1 MDTCWNWS
9 KGRFANGYGYVLVE
23 DKCLLAHRVSY
34 ETFKGAIPDGLQI
47 DHLCRNRACVNPD
60 HLEAV
65 TRKENILRGNGS
77 PAINARKTHCKRNH
91 PFSPENTYVSKKGE
105 RHCRKCAAWRAKR
118 RYYANKEII

>member
-1 MDTCWNWS
+1 MDSCWEWS
-9 KGRFANGYGYVLVE
+9 KGRYANGYGYVYVARQM
-23 DKCLLAHRVSY
+23 LLAHRVSY
-34 ETFKGAIPDGLQI
+34 EFFKGPIPEGLQI
-47 DHLCRNRACVNPD
+47 DHLCRNRGCVNPD

-105 RHCRKCAAWRAKR
+105 RHCRTCAAWRAKR
-118 RYYANKEII
+118 RYYANKEK